1 MERRRRAFCGGRRCR
16 TVFPCFSGPWVC
28 HQVSKGN
35 GVHGN
40 RLLKKPVEE
49 HTPGSRTSAVKS
61 EDKFV
66 QVGLYMIRTERSLV
80 GAEQPPFY
88 QSRDA
93 VDAGENFVR
102 VHAGALDGCASMNV
116 VIPRRQRV
124 GGQSVGENLGAW
136 FYMSQEEGAQR
147 VSLSVGDDLNAA
159 ATESFWLELL
169 YGHSNEH
176 LSSSPSPALSGA
188 STAKHR
194 FIHFHITGKSRAF
207 GVPNGTTKS
216 VKHCPSGLVGAKPH
230 KAVERFCRNS
240 VFRCRHVPSRSK
252 PYGEWRL
259 RAMEDG
265 ACRCRNPTT
274 ARFTPPPTIIHAP
287 SRAASTVRTGK
298 SVRPTQPVQVIEAS
312 GIIRKPAEKISVVL
326 GVVLSRLRP
335 EPRSSRCH
343 RGMLVFSCN
352 NIHY

>member
-1 MERRRRAFCGGRRCR
+1 MH
-16 TVFPCFSGPWVC
+16 S
-28 HQVSKGN
+28 
-35 GVHGN
+35 N

-66 QVGLYMIRTERSLV
+66 QVSLYMIRTERSLV
-80 GAEQPPFY
+80 GAEQPPFHE
-88 QSRDA
+88 SRDT
-93 VDAGENFVR
+93 VDSRENFVR

-124 GGQSVGENLGAW
+124 GGQSVGENLGTW

-147 VSLSVGDDLNAA
+147 VSLSVGDDLDAA
-159 ATESFWLELL
+159 AAETFWLELL

-176 LSSSPSPALSGA
+176 LSGSPSPALSGA
-188 STAKHR
+188 STTKHR
-194 FIHFHITGKSRAF
+194 FIHLHITGKSRAF
-207 GVPNGTTKS
+207 GMPNGTTKS

-230 KAVERFCRNS
+230 KAVERFGRHS

-252 PYGEWRL
+252 PYGEGCFRP
-259 RAMEDG
+259 MEDCPG
-265 ACRCRNPTT
+265 RCRNP
-274 ARFTPPPTIIHAP
+274 APALFAPPPTIIHAP
-287 SRAASTVRTGK
+287 SCSARTVWAGNA
-298 SVRPTQPVQVIEAS
+298 VRPTKPVQVIEAS
-312 GIIRKPAEKISVVL
+312 GIIRKPAEEISIVL

-343 RGMLVFSCN
+343 RGMLASPHSSGYPTILLPKKAAKYGPSRRICSRFPLSPTGS
-352 NIHY
+352 